1 MNASGETSK
10 SLWMSTAKMSE
21 APPLAQDERA
31 DVVVVGAG
39 IAGLSAAYEL
49 SQAGKSVIVLDR
61 GPLGGGMTARTS
73 AHLASEFDD
82 YYHEHIRLRGEDE
95 ARSYYQSQSAAIDR
109 IEEIQRSEGINCDF
123 RRLDGFLF

>member
-1 MNASGETSK
+1 MGYDHEGCVMNVSSETST
-10 SLWMSTAKMSE
+10 SLWMSTAKVSE
-21 APPLAQDERA
+21 APALAGDERA

-49 SQAGKSVIVLDR
+49 CKAGKSVIVLDR

-82 YYHEHIRLRGEDE
+82 FYHEHIRLRGWKRRAALLQPIGRD
-95 ARSYYQSQSAAIDR
+95 QS
-109 IEEIQRSEGINCDF
+109 G
-123 RRLDGFLF
+123 